1 MNQGQAKSFLSKEE
15 TIDKVRDMICKEAI
29 RNMGLYDYEHD
40 LTLEIENNVLTYK
53 INGID
58 WIKDNTLTDAD
69 EIDRAISETVNQFV
83 EEYDTERDLLIKF
96 SNNLSKNMAHKNQ
109 EDLAK
114 QVMFMDLPSFLEKAK
129 VVNNQKS
136 KGIFGFLKNIFR

>member
-1 MNQGQAKSFLSKEE
+1 MNQEQVKSFLNKEE

-40 LTLEIENNVLTYK
+40 LTLEIENNVLIYK
-53 INGID
+53 INSID
-58 WIKDNTLTDAD
+58 WIKDNTLTDSD
-69 EIDRAISETVNQFV
+69 EIDRAISETVSQL
-83 EEYDTERDLLIKF
+83 EEYDTERDLLFKF

-114 QVMFMDLPSFLEKAK
+114 QVMFMDLPSF
-129 VVNNQKS
+129 
-136 KGIFGFLKNIFR
+136 

>member
-1 MNQGQAKSFLSKEE
+1 MNQGQAKSFLSKAE
-15 TIDKVRDMICKEAI
+15 TIDKVRDMIYREAI

-40 LTLEIENNVLTYK
+40 LTLEIENNVLIYK

-69 EIDRAISETVNQFV
+69 EIERAISETVSQL

-96 SNNLSKNMAHKNQ
+96 SNNLSKNMSHINQ

-114 QVMFMDLPSFLEKAK
+114 QVMFIDLPSFLEKAK
-129 VVNNQKS
+129 VNNNKKS
-136 KGIFGFLKNIFR
+136 KGIIGFFKKYI

>member
-1 MNQGQAKSFLSKEE
+1 MNQEQVKSFLNKEE

-40 LTLEIENNVLTYK
+40 LTLEIENNVLIYK
-53 INGID
+53 INSID
-58 WIKDNTLTDAD
+58 WIKDNTLTDSD
-69 EIDRAISETVNQFV
+69 EIDSAISETVSQL

-129 VVNNQKS
+129 VNNNQKS
-136 KGIFGFLKNIFR
+136 KGIIGFFKKYI

>member
-1 MNQGQAKSFLSKEE
+1 MNQEQVKTFLNKGE

-40 LTLEIENNVLTYK
+40 LTLETKDYVLTYK

-69 EIDRAISETVNQFV
+69 KIDRAIYETVNQL
-83 EEYDTERDLLIKF
+83 EEYDTERDLLFKF
-96 SNNLSKNMAHKNQ
+96 SNNLSKNMAHRNQ
-109 EDLAK
+109 GDLAK
-114 QVMFMDLPSFLEKAK
+114 EVMFIDLPSFLEKAK
-129 VVNNQKS
+129 VNNNQES
-136 KGIFGFLKNIFR
+136 KGIFEFLKNIFR

>member
-1 MNQGQAKSFLSKEE
+1 MNQEYAKSFLSKEE
-15 TIDKVRDMICKEAI
+15 TIEKVRDMICKEAI

-40 LTLEIENNVLTYK
+40 LTLEIENNVLVYK

-69 EIDRAISETVNQFV
+69 EIDRAISETVSQLE

-96 SNNLSKNMAHKNQ
+96 SNNLSKNMSHKNQ

-114 QVMFMDLPSFLEKAK
+114 QVMFIDLPSFLAK
-129 VVNNQKS
+129 SKVNNNQKS
-136 KGIFGFLKNIFR
+136 KGIFGFLKKYI

>member
-1 MNQGQAKSFLSKEE
+1 MNQEQAKLFLNKEE
-15 TIDKVRDMICKEAI
+15 TIEKVRDMIAKEAI

-58 WIKDNTLTDAD
+58 WIKDNTLTNSD
-69 EIDRAISETVNQFV
+69 EIDRAMIEAINQLE

-96 SNNLSKNMAHKNQ
+96 SNNLSKDMAHINQ
-109 EDLAK
+109 EELAK
-114 QVMFMDLPSFLEKAK
+114 QVMFIDLPSFLEKAK

>member
-1 MNQGQAKSFLSKEE
+1 MNQEQVKSFLNKEE

-29 RNMGLYDYEHD
+29 RNLGLYDYEHD
-40 LTLEIENNVLTYK
+40 LTLETKDYVLTYK

-69 EIDRAISETVNQFV
+69 EIDRAMIETINQL

-96 SNNLSKNMAHKNQ
+96 SNNLSKNMAHINQ
-109 EDLAK
+109 EELAK

-129 VVNNQKS
+129 VNNNQKS

>member
-1 MNQGQAKSFLSKEE
+1 MNQEYAKSFLSKAE
-15 TIDKVRDMICKEAI
+15 TIEKVIDMICKEAI

-40 LTLEIENNVLTYK
+40 LTLEIENNVLIYK

-69 EIDRAISETVNQFV
+69 EIDRAISETVNQV
-83 EEYDTERDLLIKF
+83 EEEYDTERDLLFKF
-96 SNNLSKNMAHKNQ
+96 NNNLSKNMVHKNQ

-114 QVMFMDLPSFLEKAK
+114 QVMFIDLPSFLSKSK
-129 VVNNQKS
+129 VNNNQKS
-136 KGIFGFLKNIFR
+136 KGIFGFLKKYI

>member
-1 MNQGQAKSFLSKEE
+1 MNQEQVKSFLNKEE
-15 TIDKVRDMICKEAI
+15 TIDKVRDMISKEAI

-40 LTLEIENNVLTYK
+40 LTLETKDYVLTYK

-69 EIDRAISETVNQFV
+69 EIDRAISETVSQL

-96 SNNLSKNMAHKNQ
+96 SNNLSKDMSHINQ
-109 EDLAK
+109 EELAK
-114 QVMFMDLPSFLEKAK
+114 QVMFIDLPSFLEKAK
-129 VVNNQKS
+129 VNNNQKS
-136 KGIFGFLKNIFR
+136 KGIFGFFKKYI

>member
-1 MNQGQAKSFLSKEE
+1 MNHEYAKSFLSREE
-15 TIDKVRDMICKEAI
+15 TIEKVRDMICKEAI

-40 LTLEIENNVLTYK
+40 LTLEIENNVLVYK

-69 EIDRAISETVNQFV
+69 EIDRAISETVNQV
-83 EEYDTERDLLIKF
+83 EEEYDSERDLLFKF

-114 QVMFMDLPSFLEKAK
+114 QVMFIDLPSFLAK
-129 VVNNQKS
+129 SKVNNNQKS
-136 KGIFGFLKNIFR
+136 KGIFGFLKKYI

>member
-1 MNQGQAKSFLSKEE
+1 MNQEYAKSFLSKGE

-40 LTLEIENNVLTYK
+40 LTLEIENNVLVYK

-69 EIDRAISETVNQFV
+69 EIDRAISETVNQL
-83 EEYDTERDLLIKF
+83 EAEYDTERDLLFEF

-114 QVMFMDLPSFLEKAK
+114 QVMFIDLPRFLEKAK
-129 VVNNQKS
+129 VNNNQKS
-136 KGIFGFLKNIFR
+136 KGIFGFLKKYI

>member
-1 MNQGQAKSFLSKEE
+1 MNQEQVKSFLNKEE

-29 RNMGLYDYEHD
+29 RNLGLYDYEHD
-40 LTLEIENNVLTYK
+40 LTLETKDYVLTYK

-69 EIDRAISETVNQFV
+69 EIERAISETVSQL

-96 SNNLSKNMAHKNQ
+96 SNNLSKNMSHINQ

-114 QVMFMDLPSFLEKAK
+114 QVMFIDLPSFLEKAK
-129 VVNNQKS
+129 VNNNQKS

>member
-15 TIDKVRDMICKEAI
+15 TIDKVRDMISKEAI

-40 LTLEIENNVLTYK
+40 LILEIENNVLTYK

>member
-1 MNQGQAKSFLSKEE
+1 MNQEQVKSFLNKEE

-40 LTLEIENNVLTYK
+40 LTLEIENNVLIYK
-53 INGID
+53 INSID
-58 WIKDNTLTDAD
+58 WIKDNTLTDSD
-69 EIDRAISETVNQFV
+69 EIDSAISETVSQL
-83 EEYDTERDLLIKF
+83 EEYDTERDLLIKV

-129 VVNNQKS
+129 VNNNQKS
-136 KGIFGFLKNIFR
+136 KGIIGFFKKYI

>member
-1 MNQGQAKSFLSKEE
+1 MNQGQAKSFLSKAE
-15 TIDKVRDMICKEAI
+15 TIDKVRDMIYREAI

-40 LTLEIENNVLTYK
+40 LTLEIENNVLIYK

-69 EIDRAISETVNQFV
+69 EIERAISETVSQL

-129 VVNNQKS
+129 VNNNQKS
-136 KGIFGFLKNIFR
+136 KGIFGFFKKYI

>member
-1 MNQGQAKSFLSKEE
+1 MNQEYAKSFLSREE
-15 TIDKVRDMICKEAI
+15 TIEKVRDMICKEAI

-40 LTLEIENNVLTYK
+40 LTLEIENNVLVYK

-69 EIDRAISETVNQFV
+69 EIDRAISETVNQV
-83 EEYDTERDLLIKF
+83 EEEYDSERDLLFKF
-96 SNNLSKNMAHKNQ
+96 SNNLSKNMAHKSQ

-114 QVMFMDLPSFLEKAK
+114 QVMFIDLPSFLEKAK
-129 VVNNQKS
+129 VNNKQKS
-136 KGIFGFLKNIFR
+136 KGIFGFLKKYI

>member
-1 MNQGQAKSFLSKEE
+1 MNQEYAKSFLSKEE
-15 TIDKVRDMICKEAI
+15 TIEKVRDMICKEAI

-40 LTLEIENNVLTYK
+40 LTLEIENNVLIYK

-58 WIKDNTLTDAD
+58 WIKDNTLTDVD
-69 EIDRAISETVNQFV
+69 EIDRAMTETINQL
-83 EEYDTERDLLIKF
+83 EEYDTERDLLFKF

-114 QVMFMDLPSFLEKAK
+114 QVMFIDLPSFLEKSK
-129 VVNNQKS
+129 VNNNQKS
-136 KGIFGFLKNIFR
+136 KGIFGFLKRYI

>member
-1 MNQGQAKSFLSKEE
+1 
-15 TIDKVRDMICKEAI
+15 MICKEAI
-29 RNMGLYDYEHD
+29 RDLGLYDYEHD
-40 LTLEIENNVLTYK
+40 LTLETKDYVLVYK

-69 EIDRAISETVNQFV
+69 EIDRAVSETVNQV
-83 EEYDTERDLLIKF
+83 EVEYDAERDLLFKF

-129 VVNNQKS
+129 VVKKQKS

>member
-1 MNQGQAKSFLSKEE
+1 MNQEYAKSFLSKEE
-15 TIDKVRDMICKEAI
+15 TIEKVRAMICKEAI

-40 LTLEIENNVLTYK
+40 LTLEIENNVLIYK

-58 WIKDNTLTDAD
+58 WIKDNTLTDVD
-69 EIDRAISETVNQFV
+69 EIDRAMTETINQL
-83 EEYDTERDLLIKF
+83 EEYDTERDLLFKF

-114 QVMFMDLPSFLEKAK
+114 QVMFIDLPSFLEKSK
-129 VVNNQKS
+129 VNNNQKS
-136 KGIFGFLKNIFR
+136 KGIFGFLKRYI

>member
-1 MNQGQAKSFLSKEE
+1 MNQEYAKSFLSKEE
-15 TIDKVRDMICKEAI
+15 TIEKVRDMICKEAI

-40 LTLEIENNVLTYK
+40 LTLEIENNVLVYK

-69 EIDRAISETVNQFV
+69 EIDRAISETVNQV
-83 EEYDTERDLLIKF
+83 EEEYDTERDLLFRF

-114 QVMFMDLPSFLEKAK
+114 QVMFIDLPSFLAK
-129 VVNNQKS
+129 SKVNNNQKS
-136 KGIFGFLKNIFR
+136 KGIFGFLKKYI

>member
-1 MNQGQAKSFLSKEE
+1 MNQEQAKSFLNKEE
-15 TIDKVRDMICKEAI
+15 TIDKVRDMICEEAI

-40 LTLEIENNVLTYK
+40 LTLETKDYVLTYK

-69 EIDRAISETVNQFV
+69 EIDRAISETVSQL

-96 SNNLSKNMAHKNQ
+96 SNNLSKDMSHINQ

-114 QVMFMDLPSFLEKAK
+114 QVMFIDLPSFLEKAK
-129 VVNNQKS
+129 VNNNQKS
-136 KGIFGFLKNIFR
+136 KGIFGFFKKYI